1 METELCLAAKS
12 CSLQLESR
20 LADSCCLL
28 GMEIDRSLTQHAPQ
42 QSSAHAHIH
51 TSQTSNRIQN
61 RNNVAV
67 QLEKKLEKR
76 SDHVALTT
84 SPLREPRVCLGV
96 YPSR

>member
-42 QSSAHAHIH
+42 QSSAHAHSSQVHMHIYIH
-51 TSQTSNRIQN
+51 R
-61 RNNVAV
+61 
-67 QLEKKLEKR
+67 KR
-76 SDHVALTT
+76 ATAFKIGT
-84 SPLREPRVCLGV
+84 M
-96 YPSR
+96 